1 MRRVVAA
8 LGVVGVMAAA
18 WGVWTEEVSGQ
29 GPAPGPAPQ
38 IAQGAVPGNSAQQAI
53 EAAAQALGGAARLR
67 AVRNITLQ
75 GYAQYAYQNGGGNIS
90 PLPGAPLKLIAAND
104 YRRIFDVE
112 NTRMYHQ
119 ERRNDLFPFAN
130 YGGHSFA
137 LARQGLDGAMAYA
150 INAQGATNVGG
161 DPRDRRMWFYTNP
174 VTLVRAALTGAA
186 TAANRRQQ
194 DGLTLVDLTLR
205 EGDKLTLAIRPPQ
218 NMPMWISW
226 IGPNQNLGEVTYTTS
241 FFGYEP
247 FNGVY
252 LPMGMTTNLDWRNI
266 EFKKLYVDGYT
277 VDGQIPNLAATATFP
292 AAPTGG
298 VLSGPPPGG
307 IQTLVPQVT
316 PGQGR
321 GGGAG
326 AAAPAGGRG
335 APAAAGRA
343 GGAPAAAPAAG
354 RGGAP
359 AGQQPVGVLNVARG
373 VWRFAG
379 GTMAIEFADH
389 IVLYELNGG
398 NARVHQVVE
407 QAHQLVP
414 GKRATHVVW
423 SHHHFDHSSGVR
435 QAVAEGLTIISRRDN
450 GVIFRE
456 MTSRRAPNFPDD
468 LERNFQPLKFVPVD
482 DHLQL
487 KDATM
492 TMDIYHVIDN
502 NHLAEGVL
510 AYIPEHKIYIEADVL
525 TAAEELQWWGDSF
538 LANLAHRKLDV
549 EKVVPV
555 HMDIMT
561 YEEAVRMVRPGI
573 QRVKDYCAEMIAK
586 GNWFPGCPAWVK

>member
-1 MRRVVAA
+1 MRKGIAA
-8 LGVVGVMAAA
+8 LLVALVVGAAYGTWA
-18 WGVWTEEVSGQ
+18 VDVSGQ
-29 GPAPGPAPQ
+29 GPAPQGPPQ
-38 IAQGAVPGNSAQQAI
+38 IAQGNVPGTTAQQAVD
-53 EAAAQALGGAARLR
+53 AAAQALGGAARLR
-67 AVRNITLQ
+67 ALRNITLQ

-90 PLPGAPLKLIAAND
+90 PLPGAPIKLIAAND

-137 LARQGLDGAMAYA
+137 LARTGLDGAQAYG
-150 INAQGATNVGG
+150 INAQGAANVGG
-161 DPRDRRMWFYTNP
+161 DARDRRMWFYTNP

-226 IGPNQNLGEVTYTTS
+226 IGPNQNLGEMTYTTQ

-252 LPMGMTTNLDWRNI
+252 LPMGLTTNLDWRNI
-266 EFKKLYVDGYT
+266 DFKKLYVDGYT

-292 AAPTGG
+292 AAPAGG

-321 GGGAG
+321 GGGGAP
-326 AAAPAGGRG
+326 AAAPAGGRV
-335 APAAAGRA
+335 
-343 GGAPAAAPAAG
+343 GGAPAANAAP
-354 RGGAP
+354 
-359 AGQQPVGVLNVARG
+359 QPVGVLNVARG

-379 GTMAIEFADH
+379 GTMAMEFADH
-389 IVLYELNGG
+389 IVLYELNGS
-398 NARVHQVVE
+398 NARVKQVVA

-414 GKRATHVVW
+414 GKRATHVIW

-487 KDATM
+487 KDANM
-492 TMDIYHVIDN
+492 TVDIYHVIDN
-502 NHLAEGVL
+502 NHLAEGVF
-510 AYIPEHKIYIEADVL
+510 AFIPEHKIYIEADVL

-538 LANLAHRKLDV
+538 LANIAHRSIDV

-555 HMDIMT
+555 HMDIMSF
-561 YEEAVRMVRPGI
+561 EEAVRMVRPGI
-573 QRVKDYCAEMIAK
+573 QRVKDYCAEMVAK